1 MYCVKVTQSCLTL
14 CDPMDCQG
22 FSVHG
27 ILQAR
32 RLEWVAVPFSRAS
45 FQPRGQTQVSCR
57 WILYRLSHQG
67 TCTTYV
73 FGIFIQC
80 AHTFFFFFLLYLM
93 ACLVSPRSPF
103 SLIILSTFWSSI
115 YFRGTSQPIVME
127 KSVIKSNNPFPSESM
142 HITDTTTPKAL
153 SNKFENKQPFTIF
166 QREKE
171 TLHYVYRSNESCCFP
186 VTQSWPTLCNPRECS
201 TPGSSVPLD
210 IHRLI

>member
-1 MYCVKVTQSCLTL
+1 MYCVKVTQSCSTL

-80 AHTFFFFFLLYLM
+80 AHTFFFFFTLFNGM
-93 ACLVSPRSPF
+93 FSFSQESIFFDHTIHILV
-103 SLIILSTFWSSI
+103 IYILQ
-115 YFRGTSQPIVME
+115 G
-127 KSVIKSNNPFPSESM
+127 NFPTHHHGE
-142 HITDTTTPKAL
+142 
-153 SNKFENKQPFTIF
+153 
-166 QREKE
+166 
-171 TLHYVYRSNESCCFP
+171 
-186 VTQSWPTLCNPRECS
+186 ECYK
-201 TPGSSVPLD
+201 VK
-210 IHRLI
+210 